1 MGKGGLVFRHTKVK
15 GSDEE
20 HVNALHGSD
29 FFHLAQSLSR
39 LNLDHCQESVVCLL
53 QVLRKRRHG
62 IEPLGRDGGS
72 ESSLA
77 PGRELGSLNQ
87 LSCLV
92 CRTKQW
98 DENLKWSTCRA
109 LVPRCLRYVNHAQ
122 LTP

>member
-1 MGKGGLVFRHTKVK
+1 MFRHTKVK

-53 QVLRKRRHG
+53 QVLRKRRHR